1 MPMPVQ
7 VPFEAAYLL
16 QQLLNALQIGA
27 FYGLLAASYALVYGI
42 TRRINFAF
50 GAIATFG
57 AAACFNV
64 VVLVG
69 FLWPVPT
76 AVAILIAGA
85 YATAASALLG
95 TAMERLVI
103 RPVAG
108 AANLSML
115 VTTIALT
122 ITVEEAIRLAN
133 GSYERWL
140 PPMMLSAV
148 TVAEAPGFPVRVTA
162 SQMIVVPVA
171 LAVATALVAFIARH
185 PFGRLWRACAE
196 DPRAAE
202 LLGVDVARVRALTFT
217 LAASAA
223 GVAGVLML
231 VAYGNV
237 NFHTSFMVALKA
249 LLAAIVGGIGSVG
262 GALIG
267 GLVLAVIEVGWT
279 TAFGANWRD
288 VAVLLALTALFA
300 VRPQGIVA
308 LPGRRDHDA

>member
-1 MPMPVQ
+1 MPAQLPL
-7 VPFEAAYLL
+7 EAAYAL
-16 QQLLNALQIGA
+16 QQLLNALQISA

-50 GAIATFG
+50 GAVATFA

-69 FLWPVPT
+69 FLWPLPT
-76 AVAILIAGA
+76 AAAILVAGA
-85 YATAASALLG
+85 AATAASALLG

-103 RPVAG
+103 RPVVA

-115 VTTIALT
+115 VTTLALT
-122 ITVEEAIRLAN
+122 IALEEAIRLAN

-140 PPMMLSAV
+140 PPMQLAAV
-148 TVAEAPGFPVRVTA
+148 TVAEAPDFPVRITA
-162 SQMIVVPVA
+162 SQMVIVPVA
-171 LAVATALVAFIARH
+171 LAVAVALVVFIARH

-196 DPRAAE
+196 DPGAAA

-217 LAASAA
+217 LAAAAA
-223 GVAGVLML
+223 GIAGVLML

-237 NFHTSFMVALKA
+237 SFHTSFMVALKA

-279 TAFGANWRD
+279 ATFGAEWRD
-288 VAVLLALTALFA
+288 VAVLLALVGLFA

-308 LPGRRDHDA
+308 LSGRRDHDA

>member
-1 MPMPVQ
+1 MPVQ
-7 VPFEAAYLL
+7 VSLEVAYFL
-16 QQLLNALQIGA
+16 QQVLNALQIGA

-69 FLWPVPT
+69 FLWPLPT
-76 AVAILIAGA
+76 VAAILIAGG
-85 YATAASALLG
+85 YAVAAAALLG

-103 RPVAG
+103 RPVAH

-115 VTTIALT
+115 VTTIAVT
-122 ITVEEAIRLAN
+122 IVIEEAIRIAN

-140 PPMMLSAV
+140 PPMMLASV
-148 TVAEAPGFPVRVTA
+148 TVADAPGFPVRITS
-162 SQMIVVPVA
+162 SQMIVVPIA
-171 LAVATALVAFIARH
+171 LAVALALVLLIARH
-185 PFGRLWRACAE
+185 PFGRLWRACAD
-196 DPRAAE
+196 DPKAAA
-202 LLGVDVARVRALTFT
+202 LLGIDVAGVRALTFT
-217 LAASAA
+217 IAASAA

-262 GALIG
+262 GALVG
-267 GLVLAVIEVGWT
+267 GLVLAAIEVGWT

-300 VRPQGIVA
+300 MRPQGIVA
-308 LPGRRDHDA
+308 LPGRRDHEA